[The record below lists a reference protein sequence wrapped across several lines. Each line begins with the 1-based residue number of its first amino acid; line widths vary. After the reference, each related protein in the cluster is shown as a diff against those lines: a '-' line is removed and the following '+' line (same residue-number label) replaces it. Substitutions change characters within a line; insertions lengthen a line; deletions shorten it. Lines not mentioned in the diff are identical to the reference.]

1 MKQLFMLALIA
12 VPTFLWAQDTEE
24 IINEFKPTGAEKT
37 LEVQF
42 APFGNNPISING
54 IRTRWFRS
62 PDKAFRLN
70 AFVSVNTDSE
80 ITQQED
86 SDLNLKEL
94 KDKSFLLTISI
105 QPGYEMHLKGTEKL
119 SPYFGWEAD
128 LAYRTSSHTTEF
140 QSGSEVNHSKLV
152 NTNGFFR
159 VGINAVAGLDYYV
172 AKKLYL
178 GTEFG
183 FGARLS
189 SLLAVKV
196 KSDLEGFEEPDP
208 NKRGSS
214 FKLGPNANAQ
224 IRLGYAF

>member
-1 MKQLFMLALIA
+1 MLFLPFSGLR
-12 VPTFLWAQDTEE
+12 TQRK
-24 IINEFKPTGAEKT
+24 IISEFKLNAGEKT

-42 APFGNNPISING
+42 APFGNNPISVNG
-54 IRTRWFRS
+54 IRGRWFRT

-70 AFVSVNTDSE
+70 AFVSVNTDTQ

-86 SDLNLKEL
+86 SDLNLEEL
-94 KDKSFLLTISI
+94 QNKSFLFTISI
-105 QPGYEMHLKGTEKL
+105 QPGYEMHLKGTDRL

-128 LAYRTSSHTTEF
+128 FAYRTSSNTTEF
-140 QSGSEVNHSKLV
+140 QSGSEVNYSKLI

-159 VGINAVAGLDYYV
+159 VGINAIAGLDYYV

-183 FGARLS
+183 FGAGLTR
-189 SLLAVKV
+189 LLAVKV
-196 KSDLEGFEEPDP
+196 KSDLEGFEEPEPD
-208 NKRGSS
+208 KRGSS
-214 FKLGPNANAQ
+214 LNLGPNVNAQ